1 MAMSAAATSA
11 VSRVSSASDQSNRLD
26 ACSAR
31 STTRCVGG
39 FWGTSDTV
47 SPTGAPGSEA
57 GVSSVARAS
66 ATARA
71 TPCVRDAG
79 LGLPVTTAIRMAS
92 YLRSRTAGS
101 GADTQLVRPERE
113 VYDAAAGWRGRSA
126 GGARG
131 HVQRV
136 VESVWVGVLP

>member
-1 MAMSAAATSA
+1 M
-11 VSRVSSASDQSNRLD
+11 
-26 ACSAR
+26 
-31 STTRCVGG
+31 
-39 FWGTSDTV
+39 
-47 SPTGAPGSEA
+47 
-57 GVSSVARAS
+57 ARAS

-113 VYDAAAGWRGRSA
+113 LYDAAAGWRGRSA

-131 HVQRV
+131 PDVGAERRHVQRV